1 MSAKGLRCLHYA
13 QKVVRLTGDKSANWA
28 TLLLCWRGN
37 GPNFGHICV
46 PNGRRASSRVDGF
59 LRDLNGVFFIR
70 TIEHYDTSTS
80 QLNIGACN
88 LDDNGLRLCLPEA
101 PSWHA
106 NYFGC
111 L

>member
-1 MSAKGLRCLHYA
+1 MGKRQQHAHDGIGGACHAVTVAS
-13 QKVVRLTGDKSANWA
+13 
-28 TLLLCWRGN
+28 
-37 GPNFGHICV
+37 
-46 PNGRRASSRVDGF
+46 RRPPASSRVDDL
-59 LRDLNGVFFIR
+59 LRDLDGVFFSR

>member
-1 MSAKGLRCLHYA
+1 MSALR
-13 QKVVRLTGDKSANWA
+13 QEG
-28 TLLLCWRGN
+28 
-37 GPNFGHICV
+37 GPL